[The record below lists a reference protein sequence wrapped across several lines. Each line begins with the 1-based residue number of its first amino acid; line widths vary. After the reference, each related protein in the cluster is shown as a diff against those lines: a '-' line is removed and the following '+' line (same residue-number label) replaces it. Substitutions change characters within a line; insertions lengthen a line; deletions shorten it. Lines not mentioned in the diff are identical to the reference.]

1 MELQTLNDL
10 SSTINT
16 LSNDLQNKPFLI
28 HEMNTYCVL
37 KTIRSSRNDCSTGY
51 DKIPESLIKPVAE
64 KFASPLA

>member
-1 MELQTLNDL
+1 MLKANASELNNLLT
-10 SSTINT
+10 T
-16 LSNDLQNKPFLI
+16 P

-37 KTIRSSRNDCSTGY
+37 KTIRRSRNDCSTGY